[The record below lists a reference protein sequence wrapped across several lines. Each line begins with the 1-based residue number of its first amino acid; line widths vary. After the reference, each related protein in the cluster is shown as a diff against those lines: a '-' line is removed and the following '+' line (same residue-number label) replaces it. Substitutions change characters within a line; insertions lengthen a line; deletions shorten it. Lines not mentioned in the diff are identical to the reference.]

1 MEKDSKLGSC
11 IVYTWLNRDGD
22 MIENGYRAPRP
33 AMFWVLKK
41 DGRDTRYRVVCDL
54 NALRY

>member
-1 MEKDSKLGSC
+1 MDSKLGSC

-33 AMFWVLKK
+33 AMLWVLKK
-41 DGRDTRYRVVCDL
+41 DGRDTRYKVVCDL